1 MKTVPT
7 VGFYGK
13 LPCKGDF
20 VHRRVPQQFVE
31 VWDGWICELLIE
43 SRLRLQDRW
52 RETYLTSPAW
62 RFVLA
67 QGLCGS
73 GMYAGVML
81 PSIDRVGR
89 CFPLALVARWDMEDL
104 EPRTACNQQR
114 WFESAT
120 ALALDALTAPNLSVE
135 DFDQSVAESAAH
147 IIAGDDRSACAS
159 TMTMR
164 ELQSKSSP
172 LSFWWTGGVDR
183 LSSNMLCVRGLPDT
197 GGFATTWLQRRTQLE

>member
-20 VHRRVPQQFVE
+20 LHRRVPQEFVK

-52 RETYLTSPAW
+52 REAYLTSPVW

-67 QGLCGS
+67 QGVCGS

-81 PSIDRVGR
+81 PSVDRVGR
-89 CFPLALVARWDMEDL
+89 YFPLALVARWDVEDSDL
-104 EPRTACNQQR
+104 QTACNQQR

-120 ALALDALTAPNLSVE
+120 ALALDALAIPNLSFA
-135 DFDQSVAESAAH
+135 DFDQCVAESAGH
-147 IIAGDDRSACAS
+147 IIAGGDRPACVG
-159 TMTMR
+159 TMPVH
-164 ELQSKSSP
+164 ELGCQPSP
-172 LSFWWTGGVDR
+172 LSFWWTGGPDG
-183 LSSNMLCVRGLPDT
+183 LNSNMLCVRGLPDP
-197 GGFATTWLQRRTQLE
+197 GGFAVMWLQ